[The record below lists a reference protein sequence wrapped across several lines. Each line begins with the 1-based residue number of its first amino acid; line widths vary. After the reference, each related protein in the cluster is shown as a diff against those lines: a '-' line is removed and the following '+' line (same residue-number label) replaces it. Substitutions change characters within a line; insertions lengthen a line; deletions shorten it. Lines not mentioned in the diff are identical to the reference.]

1 MTEPSPSRHYVEG
14 DAAYER
20 GEVVSALRWWL
31 LGVDEDDTDSLNAA
45 LEVSQS
51 EGAEQDDP
59 WNQLLG
65 AIKHVH
71 EAPARLALQARMY
84 EETAEAVNLL
94 LNTDPVAPWSQ
105 FSLSPT
111 EDLTLLTLPVIA
123 EAEPMTNDD
132 DDDWMR
138 VRDVLEESDV
148 IFFPLGCNVVAG
160 TWAGDFDWSVPV
172 LFGIDPPETPQRKL
186 RISSPLLI
194 GLPAPGMAPDL
205 EPEAPLPQAGFDL
218 PLRPMQILFARGCLA
233 LAEIGVVSWMPMLR
247 FGADLPDQD
256 RPIPRIAAGFTD
268 WIMGP
273 GNVHR
278 LRYSLPQVSVG
289 YEVDLS
295 LSGPHLKSAVAGA
308 VDSVVVAVART
319 AEACKRNPSVFCEYI
334 TSIANP
340 LAAEQW
346 DQLYADMVYPAE
358 FAEVSIWADTGLPS
372 AMVDLGTALSRTPGL
387 ELDAYQWFDRAI
399 ERGYSPALASATWTL
414 LCAGS
419 FDNAVAVWEHGREAC
434 RTAARA
440 ASGEE
445 REALEQGLRN
455 AESNAAIAEYIRS
468 DASAHIHTWR
478 TLAQQGHLESLINA
492 QVADLLP
499 KSNVTAAD
507 VMQAAQSI
515 AQQRPSDAGMGNTY
529 LSFAEGLL
537 QATGPFSDWCRLAL
551 DICAALGGKM
561 QVTDDRSAHRARDT
575 ARQLRDAGEGALAL
589 PLQEAATRY
598 GLPYAGADHS
608 WGLLSAG
615 RFADAIALYDEA
627 APAIERML
635 AQVVMDNPDLGQT
648 WQREWANY
656 RSNIALCRIALGED
670 PAWSLDV
677 WNSGASTGNVESIF
691 HPAVVAL
698 RAGDTERARGI
709 VASMEGSKVA
719 EMTSIALEGSRSSS
733 PFWREWSLDGL
744 RLLQAGDSPEA
755 TPSLSSL
762 KASSTGLGGA
772 KLSDPDPLASATSGP
787 LGGSDAYR
795 FCPNCGTARV
805 PDGRFCVSCG
815 FAYG

>member
-1 MTEPSPSRHYVEG
+1 MTEQSPSRHFVEG

-20 GEVVSALRWWL
+20 GEIVTALRWWL
-31 LGVDEDDTDSLNAA
+31 LGVDEDDTESLSAA

-84 EETAEAVNLL
+84 EETAEAVDLV
-94 LNTDPVAPWSQ
+94 LNVDPVAPWSQ
-105 FSLSPT
+105 FSLGPV
-111 EDLTLLTLPVIA
+111 EDLTLLSLPVVA
-123 EAEPMTNDD
+123 GAEPIMDSDD
-132 DDDWMR
+132 EDWIR
-138 VRDVLEESDV
+138 VLDVLEESDV
-148 IFFPLGCNVVAG
+148 IFHPLGCSVVAG

-172 LFGIDPPETPQRKL
+172 LFGIDPPGAPQRTL
-186 RISSPLLI
+186 RIFSPLLI
-194 GLPAPGMAPDL
+194 GLPAPEMAPDL
-205 EPEAPLPQAGFDL
+205 APEAPLPQAGFTL
-218 PLRPMQILFARGCLA
+218 PLRPMQVLFARACLA
-233 LAEIGVVSWMPMLR
+233 LAEIGVISWMPMLR
-247 FGADLPDQD
+247 FGADLPDKD
-256 RPIPRIAAGFTD
+256 RPIPRLAAGFAD

-278 LRYSLPQVSVG
+278 LRYPLPQVSIG

-295 LSGPHLKSAVAGA
+295 LSGPHLKSAIAGA

-340 LAAEQW
+340 LAADQW

-358 FAEVSIWADTGLPS
+358 FAEVSLWADTGLPS

-399 ERGYSPALASATWTL
+399 EQGYSPALASATWTL
-414 LCAGS
+414 LCAAS
-419 FDNAVAVWEHGREAC
+419 FDNVVAVWEHGREAC
-434 RTAARA
+434 RAAARE

-445 REALEQGLRN
+445 REVLEQNLRN
-455 AESNAAIAEYIRS
+455 AESNAAIAEYIRT
-468 DASAHIHTWR
+468 DAGARIDTWR
-478 TLAQQGHLESLINA
+478 VLAQQGHLESLINA
-492 QVADLLP
+492 EVADLLP
-499 KSNVTAAD
+499 KSNVTAVD
-507 VMQAAQSI
+507 LMQAAQSI
-515 AQQRPSDAGMGNTY
+515 ARQQPSADGMSNAY

-537 QATGPFSDWCRLAL
+537 YAQGPFRDWCRLAL
-551 DICAALGGKM
+551 DICTALGARL
-561 QVTDDRSAHRARDT
+561 QVSDDRSAHRARDT
-575 ARQLRDAGEGALAL
+575 ARQLRDLGEAALAV

-608 WGLLSAG
+608 WGMLSTG
-615 RFADAIALYDEA
+615 RFVEAITLYDEA
-627 APAIERML
+627 APAIQRML
-635 AQVVMDNPDLGQT
+635 DQVVTTSPDLAET

-656 RSNIALCRIALGED
+656 RSNIALCRIAAGED
-670 PAWSLDV
+670 PAWSLDA

-698 RAGDTERARGI
+698 RAGDMKRAREI
-709 VASMEGSKVA
+709 VESMGGPKVA

-755 TPSLSSL
+755 TPSLSGL

-772 KLSDPDPLASATSGP
+772 KLSDPDPLASATSGTS
-787 LGGSDAYR
+787 GRSDAYR